1 MPKKIL
7 IVEDD
12 STISILISKFIAEFG
27 YESAGQVSTY
37 EGAIQSA
44 FDANPD
50 LILMDIQL
58 DSTFDGVDAAL
69 KIKEKSDVPV
79 VFITS
84 STDSATIER
93 VAKINSYG
101 YIIKPIDKNEL
112 KVTIQMAFLRHK
124 MDNQIDENNQ
134 KFSTI
139 LDCMTDSVFVTDYN
153 GYLTYANSMAKSILC
168 KNDSEI
174 LDRLLLDVVAIEK
187 GLYEKI
193 EDCSYIISA
202 SGEKIPIDY
211 SASPIKDAKGNTS
224 GAVLVLRDISERIQ
238 SEIKLKESLQSMR
251 KTMGGVIQAMTLTV
265 ESRDPY
271 TAGHQKRVSSLA
283 RIIAQEMHL
292 SVNIIESIRMA
303 GIIHDLG
310 KISIPAEILSKPGK
324 LTDIEFSLMK
334 THSQTGYDILKTI
347 EFPWPVAD
355 IIYQHHEKLDGSGYP
370 RGLKGGEILL
380 ESRILCV
387 ADVVEAISSHRPYRP
402 SLGISIAV
410 EEITK
415 NRGIMYDKDV
425 VDICIEIVTRKGF
438 NMDKITD
445 HIRVQ

>member
-1 MPKKIL
+1 MAKKIL

-12 STISILISKFIAEFG
+12 ATTSIIIRKFITDFG
-27 YESAGQVSTY
+27 YEVAGKAAT
-37 EGAIQSA
+37 GAEAIKSA
-44 FDANPD
+44 FETNPD

-58 DSTFDGVDAAL
+58 EGDLDGIDASL
-69 KIKEKSDVPV
+69 KIKENSNTPII
-79 VFITS
+79 FITS
-84 STDSATIER
+84 STDTATIER

-101 YIIKPIDKNEL
+101 YIIKPIDKNDL
-112 KVTIQMAFLRHK
+112 KVSIQMAFLRHK
-124 MDNQIDENNQ
+124 MDKKIDENQQ

-139 LDCMTDSVFVTDYN
+139 LNCMADSVFVTDYD
-153 GYLTYANSMAKSILC
+153 GYLTYANSIAKSILG

-174 LDRLLLDVVAIEK
+174 LNRLLLDVVSIEK
-187 GLYEKI
+187 GLYEQI
-193 EDCSYIISA
+193 ENCSFIISA
-202 SGEKIPIDY
+202 AGEKIPVDY
-211 SASPIKDAKGNTS
+211 TASPVKDAKDNIFGT
-224 GAVLVLRDISERIQ
+224 VLVMRNISERIKI
-238 SEIKLKESLQSMR
+238 ELKLKESLQNMR
-251 KTMGGVIQAMTLTV
+251 KTMGGVIEAMTLTV

-283 RIIAQEMHL
+283 RIIAQDMNL
-292 SVNIIESIRMA
+292 SANIIESIRMA

-324 LTDIEFSLMK
+324 LTEIEFSLMK

-370 RGLKGGEILL
+370 RGLKADEILL
-380 ESRILCV
+380 EARILCV

-402 SLGISIAV
+402 ALGISIAV

-415 NRGIMYDKDV
+415 NRGIFYDKDV
-425 VDICIEIVTRKGF
+425 VDVCIKIVTRKGF
-438 NMDKITD
+438 NMDKVD
-445 HIRVQ
+445 EHLKVQ

>member
-1 MPKKIL
+1 MAKKIL

-12 STISILISKFIAEFG
+12 ATTLTVISKFITDFG
-27 YESAGQVSTY
+27 YEISGKAVNGSNAVKSAIET
-37 EGAIQSA
+37 
-44 FDANPD
+44 NPD

-58 DSTFDGVDAAL
+58 DGDLDGIDASL
-69 KIKEKSDVPV
+69 KIKEKSDCPII
-79 VFITS
+79 FITS
-84 STDSATIER
+84 STDSDTVER

-112 KVTIQMAFLRHK
+112 KVSIQMAFLRYK
-124 MDNQIDENNQ
+124 MDKKIDENQQ

-139 LDCMTDSVFVTDYN
+139 LNCMEDSVFVTDYN
-153 GYLTYANSMAKSILC
+153 GYLTYANSNAKIILG

-174 LDRLLLDVVAIEK
+174 LNRLLLDVITIEK
-187 GLYEKI
+187 GLYDQI
-193 EDCSYIISA
+193 ENCSYFVSS
-202 SGEKIPIDY
+202 SGEKIPVDY
-211 SASPIKDAKGNTS
+211 TASPVKDANNNLFGT
-224 GAVLVLRDISERIQ
+224 VLVMRDISERIKI
-238 SEIKLKESLQSMR
+238 ELKLKESLQNMR

-283 RIIAQEMHL
+283 RIIAQDMNL
-292 SVNIIESIRMA
+292 SANIIESIRMA

-370 RGLKGGEILL
+370 RGLKADEILM
-380 ESRILCV
+380 EARILCV

-402 SLGISIAV
+402 ALGISIAV
-410 EEITK
+410 DEITK
-415 NRGIMYDKDV
+415 NRGLFYDKDV
-425 VDICIEIVTRKGF
+425 VDVCIDIITRKGF
-438 NMDKITD
+438 NMDKVD
-445 HIRVQ
+445 EHLRVQ